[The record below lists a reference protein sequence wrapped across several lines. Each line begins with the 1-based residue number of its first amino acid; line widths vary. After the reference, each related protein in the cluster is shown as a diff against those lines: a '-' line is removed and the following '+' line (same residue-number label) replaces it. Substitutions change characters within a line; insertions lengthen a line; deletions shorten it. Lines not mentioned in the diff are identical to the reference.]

1 MSNVSFSSLLPAA
14 LSLDLLYLMIVST
27 FIMIKLS
34 SVLAEPVDPF
44 KPLESLGAWLCLGGL
59 WENITGGDSEGKEE

>member
-1 MSNVSFSSLLPAA
+1 MSPFSSLLPAA

-44 KPLESLGAWLCLGGL
+44 KPLESLAAWLCLGGL
-59 WENITGGDSEGKEE
+59 WENITGADSEGKEE